1 MLVLFVLVV
10 LVTPGDVWIS
20 RWHCVGHHSS
30 SVLHTPPQCFNTI
43 MLWEISCLKSI
54 GGVTNF
60 AAYSI
65 TVMLNGFPSEVDG
78 DRFTK
83 HFYTLEVS
91 ACWMSAEING
101 QIRPV
106 QSTLDIL
113 FLGSEIFELTF
124 LRSVEPKMGAAAK
137 LGSAFCIR
145 HWASNPA
152 STFVIADIWIKC

>member
-60 AAYSI
+60 AAYSHVKWI
-65 TVMLNGFPSEVDG
+65 SIRGRRRSLYKTFLYAGSVGLRDVSRDKWPDSTSPKYA
-78 DRFTK
+78 R
-83 HFYTLEVS
+83 HFVS
-91 ACWMSAEING
+91 W
-101 QIRPV
+101 
-106 QSTLDIL
+106 
-113 FLGSEIFELTF
+113 FFKLTF